1 MQTAGL
7 QNRAFRVQVPVLLP
21 KFLPRG
27 GRQGFAG
34 VTQPGQSASL
44 TKRKPVVR
52 IHPPAPSVAVV

>member
-21 KFLPRG
+21 KFCFAQAR
-27 GRQGFAG
+27 RQIRWRNSAR
-34 VTQPGQSASL
+34 QSASL